1 LPASAPSYESQN
13 VSTKRNRPISLLR
26 RDNLDESVASIWVAD
41 HLSAGL
47 EAGRLPDMASLRER
61 FSSDPAALPV
71 VTVRLAMKW

>member
-1 LPASAPSYESQN
+1 MQVY
-13 VSTKRNRPISLLR
+13 RNPVLR
-26 RDNLDESVASIWVAD
+26 GEVAGD
-41 HLSAGL
+41 LSAGL